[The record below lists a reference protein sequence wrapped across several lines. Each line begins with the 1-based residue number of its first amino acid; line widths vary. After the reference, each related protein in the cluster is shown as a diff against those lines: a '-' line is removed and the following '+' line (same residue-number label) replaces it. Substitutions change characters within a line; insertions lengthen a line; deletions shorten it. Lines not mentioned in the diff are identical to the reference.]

1 MSQFAFQPNNA
12 AQTAWAYP
20 MTGGG
25 FSAETP
31 YSFSTAPT
39 MNIDPN
45 AKVFTQ
51 VDIKGY
57 RPKDF
62 YVNKV
67 WAWLQIQAQGL
78 ADIHAVDKFVQR
90 QLTHVQKTPYVDKSR
105 TTAELF
111 GLRRLDT
118 LNKRTDIERLFVDPR
133 AYAEQVNSQRQAMKE
148 AFKSWTKTPQTLFNG
163 TKQFLHASFTK
174 PFTNLWAG
182 QEVVSSALSAFA
194 SILFALNIGQKTY
207 AAHESAYNEG
217 QRGGELALTTTGEL
231 VKETTKGGLSWMAG
245 SIGAAAIGHTL
256 GTQIGA
262 VQDASKWARFKT
274 LPTRIAVVLGAVLT
288 GATAQAILDWILP
301 SRPTVK
307 KVSLNDLQQEEQ
319 SKQTKSSTL

>member
-1 MSQFAFQPNNA
+1 MSQPA
-12 AQTAWAYP
+12 
-20 MTGGG
+20 
-25 FSAETP
+25 
-31 YSFSTAPT
+31 FSTNTPPLNAWGYPRT
-39 MNIDPN
+39 ALPPLSVEDPN

-62 YVNKV
+62 YTHKLWV
-67 WAWLQIQAQGL
+67 WLQVQAQGL
-78 ADIHAVDKFVQR
+78 ADVNAVDKFVTQ
-90 QLTHVQKTPYVDKSR
+90 QLTHVQKTPYVDASK

-111 GLRRLDT
+111 GLKRLDT
-118 LNKRTDIERLFVDPR
+118 LGQRVDIERMVQNPQ
-133 AYAEQVNSQRQAMKE
+133 AYQQQIQTQSKAMKS
-148 AFKSWTKTPQTLFNG
+148 AFQTWTKTPQSFASG
-163 TKQFLHASFTK
+163 AKQFVHASFTK

-194 SILFALNIGQKTY
+194 SILFAVNVGKKTY
-207 AAHESAYNEG
+207 AAHKSAYNEG
-217 QRGGELALTTTGEL
+217 QRGGELALTTTGEFA
-231 VKETTKGGLSWMAG
+231 KETTKGGLTWMAG
-245 SIGAAAIGHTL
+245 SVGAAAIGHTL
-256 GTQIGA
+256 GTNIGGIKE
-262 VQDASKWARFKT
+262 ASKLARFKT

-319 SKQTKSSTL
+319 SKQAKASTL

>member
-1 MSQFAFQPNNA
+1 MSQNVFSTNNSPHN
-12 AQTAWAYP
+12 TWGYP
-20 MTGGG
+20 KTV
-25 FSAETP
+25 FP
-31 YSFSTAPT
+31 SFS
-39 MNIDPN
+39 NENPN

-62 YVNKV
+62 YANKL

-78 ADIHAVDKFVQR
+78 ADVKAVDRFVSQ
-90 QLTHVQKTPYVDKSR
+90 QLAHVQKTPYVDTSKSV
-105 TTAELF
+105 AELF
-111 GLRRLDT
+111 GLKRLDSIGH
-118 LNKRTDIERLFVDPR
+118 RTDIERLVQNPQ
-133 AYAEQVNSQRQAMKE
+133 AYQQQIQTQSKAMKS
-148 AFKSWTKTPQTLFNG
+148 AFQTWTKTPQSFASG
-163 TKQFLHASFTK
+163 AKQFLHASFTK

-194 SILFALNIGQKTY
+194 SILFAVNIGQKTY

-217 QRGGELALTTTGEL
+217 QRGGELALTTTGEFA
-231 VKETTKGGLSWMAG
+231 KETTKGGLTWMAG
-245 SIGAAAIGHTL
+245 SVGAAAIGHTL
-256 GTQIGA
+256 GTNIGGIK
-262 VQDASKWARFKT
+262 DASKFARFKT

-307 KVSLNDLQQEEQ
+307 KVSLNDLQQERRAE
-319 SKQTKSSTL
+319 KTR